1 MWNRLVMPPIHYRV
15 RMEVGGEGTSAK
27 EANIGREWL
36 YTVDKTVNVGVA
48 VGLRLCF
55 MVRSIKK

>member
-1 MWNRLVMPPIHYRV
+1 MPPIHYRV